1 MKEPN
6 KESNLTETDL
16 WREKQE
22 MKRVRRNILGMED
35 YGWDGDALRRDEL
48 K

>member
-1 MKEPN
+1 MQTPN
-6 KESNLTETDL
+6 EESNPTEIDL

-22 MKRVRRNILGMED
+22 MKRLRRNILGMED
-35 YGWDGDALRRDEL
+35 YGWDGEALKRNEL